1 MKHRVHVCLIL
12 RLFVA
17 GIILFGTQRSAIGQN
32 LERADSV
39 FPLQQGH
46 SPEVSAKASTDESK
60 AHAVD
65 SFGRLPLSFEANQGQ
80 TDPRVKF
87 LARGQGYTL
96 FLTQGGEAV
105 LTLRKP
111 APKPKSLR
119 AAAHAP
125 AAKPESETVTPSAVV
140 RMNLAGANRTPQ
152 LEGVDELPGKA
163 NYFIGND
170 PTKWRTNVPLFTK
183 VKYRDVYRGVDLVYY
198 GNQKELEYD
207 FIIAPGA
214 DPHSVTLKFTGQ
226 KKLSLDAK
234 GGLVLGVKGSEVRL
248 EKPRIYQ
255 EIDGARKEI
264 SGGYEFKNANEVSFQ
279 VAAYD
284 RSRPLIIDPV
294 LAYSTY
300 LGGSLSD
307 IGYGIAAD
315 SGGNAYVTGL
325 AGSIDF
331 PTTAGAYQTT
341 APTNAGA
348 GNAFVTKLNPAGSAL
363 VYSTYLGGSTV
374 TTCPHDFASGCRC
387 ADQGAGIA
395 VDAAGH
401 AYVAGWT
408 CSTDFPTTLGA
419 FQPTL
424 HGFQN
429 AFATKLNSDGTGLLY
444 STYLGGSDT
453 EWGFG
458 VALDSQD
465 NAYLTGATCS
475 SDFPVTPSAFQ
486 ALYQGNPRQ
495 PINNQIVCGS
505 NAFVSKLS
513 SNTILSN
520 LNPALP
526 EPVSLAYSTYLG
538 GTSGDVAFGIAVDS
552 QGNAYATGFTYSTNF
567 PVVSPAFQ
575 MSHLAPPGA
584 GNAFVSKLNP
594 AGVGSQSLVYSTYLG
609 GSGGDEAF
617 GIAADSQGSAYVTGF
632 TCSANF
638 PVTPLAFQTTY
649 QNPRCY
655 AFATKFNPTGTGLVY
670 SSYLGGNGYYSSDY
684 GFGIAVDAAGN
695 AYMTGMTSSSDFPTT
710 PDAFQPQLATP
721 SWNAFVTALNS
732 AGSALVYSTYLSGG
746 SDAGQGIAVDKAG
759 NAYVTGYTDSTT
771 FPTTPGAF
779 QTAQRGFRNGFVTKF
794 SGFPTPQ

>member
-1 MKHRVHVCLIL
+1 MKHRVHVCLTL

-32 LERADSV
+32 LEPADSV

-87 LARGQGYTL
+87 LARGQGYTV

-105 LTLRKP
+105 LTLHKP

-125 AAKPESETVTPSAVV
+125 AAEPEPETLTPSAVV
-140 RMNLAGANRTPQ
+140 RMSLAGANRTPQ
-152 LEGVDELPGKA
+152 LGGADELPGKA

-170 PTKWRTNVPLFTK
+170 QTKWRTNVPLFTK

-226 KKLSLDAK
+226 KNLSLDAQ

-248 EKPRIYQ
+248 QKPRIYQ
-255 EIDGARKEI
+255 EIDGTRKEI
-264 SGGYEFKNANEVSFQ
+264 SGGYEFKNAHEVSFQ

-300 LGGSLSD
+300 LGGSSGD
-307 IGYGIAAD
+307 AGYGIAVD
-315 SGGNAYVTGL
+315 SGGNVYVTGL
-325 AGSIDF
+325 AGSKDF
-331 PTTAGAYQTT
+331 PTT
-341 APTNAGA
+341 
-348 GNAFVTKLNPAGSAL
+348 
-363 VYSTYLGGSTV
+363 
-374 TTCPHDFASGCRC
+374 
-387 ADQGAGIA
+387 I
-395 VDAAGH
+395 
-401 AYVAGWT
+401 
-408 CSTDFPTTLGA
+408 GA
-419 FQPTL
+419 FQPML

-486 ALYQGNPRQ
+486 ALYQGNPRP
-495 PINNQIVCGS
+495 PINNQI
-505 NAFVSKLS
+505 
-513 SNTILSN
+513 
-520 LNPALP
+520 
-526 EPVSLAYSTYLG
+526 
-538 GTSGDVAFGIAVDS
+538 
-552 QGNAYATGFTYSTNF
+552 
-567 PVVSPAFQ
+567 
-575 MSHLAPPGA
+575 
-584 GNAFVSKLNP
+584 
-594 AGVGSQSLVYSTYLG
+594 
-609 GSGGDEAF
+609 
-617 GIAADSQGSAYVTGF
+617 
-632 TCSANF
+632 
-638 PVTPLAFQTTY
+638 
-649 QNPRCY
+649 
-655 AFATKFNPTGTGLVY
+655 
-670 SSYLGGNGYYSSDY
+670 
-684 GFGIAVDAAGN
+684 
-695 AYMTGMTSSSDFPTT
+695 
-710 PDAFQPQLATP
+710 
-721 SWNAFVTALNS
+721 
-732 AGSALVYSTYLSGG
+732 
-746 SDAGQGIAVDKAG
+746 
-759 NAYVTGYTDSTT
+759 
-771 FPTTPGAF
+771 
-779 QTAQRGFRNGFVTKF
+779 
-794 SGFPTPQ
+794 

>member
-1 MKHRVHVCLIL
+1 MKYIVRVCLSL
-12 RLFVA
+12 CLFVSGA
-17 GIILFGTQRSAIGQN
+17 VLFGITRPTADRHLGLS
-32 LERADSV
+32 DSV
-39 FPLQQGH
+39 FAAQQEQA
-46 SPEVSAKASTDESK
+46 PEVSAKASTDESK

-65 SFGRLPLSFEANQGQ
+65 SFGRLPLSFEANEGQ
-80 TDPRVKF
+80 TDSRVKF

-111 APKPKSLR
+111 ASKPKSLR

-125 AAKPESETVTPSAVV
+125 AAKPESETVSPSAVV
-140 RMNLAGANRTPQ
+140 RMSLAGANRTPQ

-198 GNQKELEYD
+198 GNQKQLEYD

-234 GGLVLGVKGSEVRL
+234 GGLILGVKGGAVRL
-248 EKPRIYQ
+248 GKPRIYQ

-264 SGGYEFKNANEVSFQ
+264 SGGYEFKNAHEVSFR

-300 LGGSLSD
+300 LGGSSGD
-307 IGYGIAAD
+307 AGYGIAVD
-315 SGGNAYVTGL
+315 SGGNVYVTSL
-325 AGSIDF
+325 AGSKDF
-331 PTTAGAYQTT
+331 PTTAGTFQTT
-341 APTNAGA
+341 NHALYGFA
-348 GNAFVTKLNPAGSAL
+348 GNAFVTKLNPAGSGL
-363 VYSTYLGGSTV
+363 VYSTYLGGSGSP
-374 TTCPHDFASGCRC
+374 TCPHELASGCTGG
-387 ADQGAGIA
+387 DQGAGIA

-401 AYVAGWT
+401 AYVTGWT
-408 CSTDFPTTLGA
+408 TSGDFPTTIGA
-419 FQPTL
+419 FQPML

-486 ALYQGNPRQ
+486 SLYQGNPRQ

-526 EPVSLAYSTYLG
+526 EPVSLTYSTYLG

-552 QGNAYATGFTYSTNF
+552 QGNAYATGFTY
-567 PVVSPAFQ
+567 
-575 MSHLAPPGA
+575 
-584 GNAFVSKLNP
+584 
-594 AGVGSQSLVYSTYLG
+594 
-609 GSGGDEAF
+609 
-617 GIAADSQGSAYVTGF
+617 
-632 TCSANF
+632 SANF

-779 QTAQRGFRNGFVTKF
+779 QTAQRGFRNAFVTKF
-794 SGFPTPQ
+794 SGF

>member
-1 MKHRVHVCLIL
+1 MWVRPRSNDEVIFQFFLITVVHQIHTGIDVAIVHFGEQRYIRPPFLRV
-12 RLFVA
+12 VA
-17 GIILFGTQRSAIGQN
+17 N
-32 LERADSV
+32 D
-39 FPLQQGH
+39 
-46 SPEVSAKASTDESK
+46 
-60 AHAVD
+60 
-65 SFGRLPLSFEANQGQ
+65 
-80 TDPRVKF
+80 
-87 LARGQGYTL
+87 
-96 FLTQGGEAV
+96 
-105 LTLRKP
+105 
-111 APKPKSLR
+111 
-119 AAAHAP
+119 
-125 AAKPESETVTPSAVV
+125 VV
-140 RMNLAGANRTPQ
+140 
-152 LEGVDELPGKA
+152 
-163 NYFIGND
+163 GND
-170 PTKWRTNVPLFTK
+170 PKKWRTNVPLFTK

-226 KKLSLDAK
+226 KKLALDAK

-264 SGGYEFKNANEVSFQ
+264 SGGYEFKNAHEVGFQ

-307 IGYGIAAD
+307 IGFGIAAD

-325 AGSIDF
+325 AVSIDF

-408 CSTDFPTTLGA
+408 CSTDFPTTIGA
-419 FQPTL
+419 FQPML

-538 GTSGDVAFGIAVDS
+538 GTSGDV
-552 QGNAYATGFTYSTNF
+552 
-567 PVVSPAFQ
+567 
-575 MSHLAPPGA
+575 
-584 GNAFVSKLNP
+584 
-594 AGVGSQSLVYSTYLG
+594 
-609 GSGGDEAF
+609 AF

-746 SDAGQGIAVDKAG
+746 SDSGQGIAVDKAG
-759 NAYVTGYTDSTT
+759 NAYVTGCTDSTT

>member
-1 MKHRVHVCLIL
+1 MKHRVHVCLTL

-32 LERADSV
+32 LEPADSV

-87 LARGQGYTL
+87 LARGQGYTV

-170 PTKWRTNVPLFTK
+170 QTKWRTNVPLFTK

-226 KKLSLDAK
+226 KNLSLDAQ

-248 EKPRIYQ
+248 QKPRIYQ
-255 EIDGARKEI
+255 EIDGTRKEI
-264 SGGYEFKNANEVSFQ
+264 SGGYEFKNAHEVSFQ

-300 LGGSLSD
+300 LGGRRIIKKKS
-307 IGYGIAAD
+307 IAVD
-315 SGGNAYVTGL
+315 SGGNVYVTGL
-325 AGSIDF
+325 AGSKDF
-331 PTTAGAYQTT
+331 PTTAGTFQA
-341 APTNAGA
+341 TNHALHGFA
-348 GNAFVTKLNPAGSAL
+348 GNAFVTKLNPAGSGL
-363 VYSTYLGGSTV
+363 VYSTYLGGSGSP
-374 TTCPHDFASGCRC
+374 TCPHELASGCTGG
-387 ADQGAGIA
+387 DQGAGVA

-401 AYVAGWT
+401 AYVTGWT
-408 CSTDFPTTLGA
+408 TSSDFPTTIGA
-419 FQPTL
+419 FQPML

-567 PVVSPAFQ
+567 PV
-575 MSHLAPPGA
+575 
-584 GNAFVSKLNP
+584 
-594 AGVGSQSLVYSTYLG
+594 
-609 GSGGDEAF
+609 
-617 GIAADSQGSAYVTGF
+617 
-632 TCSANF
+632 
-638 PVTPLAFQTTY
+638 TPLAFQTTY

-695 AYMTGMTSSSDFPTT
+695 AYMSGMTSSSDFPTT

>member
-1 MKHRVHVCLIL
+1 MKHRVHVCLTL

-32 LERADSV
+32 LEPADSV

-65 SFGRLPLSFEANQGQ
+65 SFERLPLSFEANQGQ

-170 PTKWRTNVPLFTK
+170 QTKWRTNVPLFTK

-226 KKLSLDAK
+226 KNLSLDAQ

-248 EKPRIYQ
+248 QKPRIYQ
-255 EIDGARKEI
+255 EIDGTRKEI
-264 SGGYEFKNANEVSFQ
+264 SGGYEFKNAHEVSFQ

-300 LGGSLSD
+300 LGGSSGD
-307 IGYGIAAD
+307 AGYGIAVD
-315 SGGNAYVTGL
+315 SGGNVYVTGL
-325 AGSIDF
+325 AGSKDF
-331 PTTAGAYQTT
+331 PTT
-341 APTNAGA
+341 
-348 GNAFVTKLNPAGSAL
+348 
-363 VYSTYLGGSTV
+363 
-374 TTCPHDFASGCRC
+374 
-387 ADQGAGIA
+387 I
-395 VDAAGH
+395 
-401 AYVAGWT
+401 
-408 CSTDFPTTLGA
+408 GA
-419 FQPTL
+419 FQPML

-710 PDAFQPQLATP
+710 PDAFQPQLAMP

-746 SDAGQGIAVDKAG
+746 SDSGQGIAVDKAG

-779 QTAQRGFRNGFVTKF
+779 QTAQRGFRNAFVTKF

>member
-80 TDPRVKF
+80 TDSRVKF

-105 LTLRKP
+105 LTLHKS

-125 AAKPESETVTPSAVV
+125 AAEPEPETVTPSAVV
-140 RMNLAGANRTPQ
+140 RMSLAGANRTPQ
-152 LEGVDELPGKA
+152 LEGVDELAGKA

-170 PTKWRTNVPLFTK
+170 QTKWRTNVPLFTK
-183 VKYRDVYRGVDLVYY
+183 VKYRDVDRGVDLMYY

-207 FIIAPGA
+207 FIVAPGA
-214 DPHSVTLKFTGQ
+214 DPHSVTLKFMGQ
-226 KKLSLDAK
+226 KKLSLDAQ

-255 EIDGARKEI
+255 EIDGAQKEI
-264 SGGYEFKNANEVSFQ
+264 SGGYEFKNAHEVSFQ

-284 RSRPLIIDPV
+284 RNRPLIIDPV
-294 LAYSTY
+294 LGYSTY

-424 HGFQN
+424 HGLQN
-429 AFATKLNSDGTGLLY
+429 AFATKLKSDGTGLVY
-444 STYLGGSDT
+444 STYLGGSDS

-458 VALDSQD
+458 VAVDSQD

-526 EPVSLAYSTYLG
+526 EPV
-538 GTSGDVAFGIAVDS
+538 
-552 QGNAYATGFTYSTNF
+552 
-567 PVVSPAFQ
+567 
-575 MSHLAPPGA
+575 
-584 GNAFVSKLNP
+584 
-594 AGVGSQSLVYSTYLG
+594 SLVYSTYLG

-746 SDAGQGIAVDKAG
+746 SDSGQGIAVDKAG
-759 NAYVTGYTDSTT
+759 NAYVTGCTDSTT

>member
-1 MKHRVHVCLIL
+1 MKYRVRVCLSL
-12 RLFVA
+12 CLFVLGA
-17 GIILFGTQRSAIGQN
+17 VLFATPRSAKGQLPGKADAVPPMKN
-32 LERADSV
+32 ERSLDA
-39 FPLQQGH
+39 
-46 SPEVSAKASTDESK
+46 SAKPSPESK
-60 AHAVD
+60 ARAVD
-65 SFGRLPLSFEANQGQ
+65 SYGRLPLSFEANEGQ

-87 LARGQGYTL
+87 LARGPGYTL

-111 APKPKSLR
+111 TAKPKSLR

-125 AAKPESETVTPSAVV
+125 AAEPEPETVTPSAVV
-140 RMNLAGANRTPQ
+140 RMSLAGANRTPQ

-170 PTKWRTNVPLFTK
+170 QTKWRTNVPLFTK

-214 DPHSVTLKFTGQ
+214 DPHSVTLKFTGP
-226 KKLSLDAK
+226 KKLSRDAK
-234 GGLVLGVKGSEVRL
+234 GGLILGVKGGAVRL
-248 EKPRIYQ
+248 GKPRIYQ

-294 LAYSTY
+294 LGYSTY
-300 LGGSLSD
+300 LGGSVSD

-325 AGSIDF
+325 AVSIDF

-424 HGFQN
+424 HGLQN
-429 AFATKLNSDGTGLLY
+429 AFATKLKSDGTGLVY
-444 STYLGGSDT
+444 STYLGGSDS

-458 VALDSQD
+458 VAVDSQD

-526 EPVSLAYSTYLG
+526 EPVSLTYSTYLG

-594 AGVGSQSLVYSTYLG
+594 AGAGSQSLVYSTYLG

>member
-1 MKHRVHVCLIL
+1 
-12 RLFVA
+12 
-17 GIILFGTQRSAIGQN
+17 
-32 LERADSV
+32 
-39 FPLQQGH
+39 
-46 SPEVSAKASTDESK
+46 
-60 AHAVD
+60 
-65 SFGRLPLSFEANQGQ
+65 
-80 TDPRVKF
+80 
-87 LARGQGYTL
+87 
-96 FLTQGGEAV
+96 
-105 LTLRKP
+105 
-111 APKPKSLR
+111 
-119 AAAHAP
+119 
-125 AAKPESETVTPSAVV
+125 
-140 RMNLAGANRTPQ
+140 
-152 LEGVDELPGKA
+152 LPGKT

-170 PTKWRTNVPLFTK
+170 QTKWRTNVPLFTK

-214 DPHSVTLKFTGQ
+214 NPHSVTLKFTGQ
-226 KKLSLDAK
+226 KKLSLDAQ

-264 SGGYEFKNANEVSFQ
+264 SGGYEFKNAHEVSFQ

-294 LAYSTY
+294 LGYSTY

-424 HGFQN
+424 HGLQN
-429 AFATKLNSDGTGLLY
+429 AFATKLKSDGTGLVY
-444 STYLGGSDT
+444 STYLGGSDS

-458 VALDSQD
+458 VAVDSQD

-486 ALYQGNPRQ
+486 ATFQGSSNGVTSRE
-495 PINNQIVCGS
+495 IGCYS

-513 SNTILSN
+513 SNAFLST
-520 LNPALP
+520 LNPVLP

-538 GTSGDVAFGIAVDS
+538 GTSGDVARGIAVDS
-552 QGNAYATGFTYSTNF
+552 QGNAYVTGITDSSNF

-575 MSHLAPPGA
+575 MSYQGAPGA
-584 GNAFVSKLNP
+584 DNGFVSKLNP
-594 AGVGSQSLVYSTYLG
+594 AEVGPQSLVYSTYLG
-609 GSGGDEAF
+609 GAGGDEAF
-617 GIAADSQGSAYVTGF
+617 GIAVDSQGSAYVTGL
-632 TCSANF
+632 TCSPTF
-638 PVTPLAFQTTY
+638 PVTPLAFQTTFR
-649 QNPRCY
+649 NDCD
-655 AFATKFNPTGTGLVY
+655 AFLTKFNPAGSGLVY
-670 SSYLGGNGYYSSDY
+670 SSFLSGSTGLASGGTDDEALA
-684 GFGIAVDAAGN
+684 IAVDAAGN
-695 AYMTGMTSSSDFPTT
+695 AYVTGIAGSSDFPTT
-710 PDAFQPQLATP
+710 PDAIQPQRPTTSP
-721 SWNAFVTALNS
+721 SWTAFVTALNS

-746 SDAGQGIAVDKAG
+746 SDSCQGIAVDKAG